1 MRVGII
7 SVFTDYH
14 RRGRHH
20 RGVLQPQIGP
30 LVAALLPP
38 EVEIDVV
45 NDTWED
51 PDWSRD
57 YDLVFLSAL
66 HSDFDR
72 ARQLSHYY
80 RRRGARTVL
89 GGPLA
94 SAFPQLCA
102 PWFDAIAVGD
112 PETTVPAIHRDFA
125 AGKLAPLYR
134 AERYRPQSVPV
145 PRLDLVSAKQV
156 LPLALEATR
165 GCPFTCGFCTL
176 TGLGTRYHTRAAE
189 TIAAHVRAAQALI
202 AGRVPRWKERLA
214 VFYDNNIGGSPA
226 FLRDLCDALA
236 PLRIRWGG
244 CITFNVLRDAGMLDR
259 LAASGC
265 RLVYFGL
272 ETFNPAALADM
283 GKHQNLLDETRSVID
298 ACRTRGILATAGLM
312 LSPTMDTLGYID
324 RIPEFL
330 AECGLHVPTYI
341 CFETPFPGT
350 PHFKRLAER
359 PEATLLPNVLL
370 RDLNG
375 YTLVTQ
381 PQHAS
386 PEEFVAAYLRTHRA
400 VYSAGTRLRK
410 LADDLVRFLP
420 RGFIVPAAFDL
431 FEMFAVERPRPADR
445 TYIGGTEKAP
455 PEAVQ
460 VPFAAD
466 DFASDA
472 ERAAICEPWALTDGA
487 GRVLPAWLGAQTVYL
502 PKGRI
507 APQRVSESADIP
519 AERPITAAAA
529 AAIASV
535 HTRRPAP
542 LAALPA
548 LQAG

>member
-244 CITFNVLRDAGMLDR
+244 CITFNVLRDAGDARPARRQRLPARVLRARDVQPGGARRHGQAPEPPRRDPERDR
-259 LAASGC
+259 RLPHPRHPRHRRTDAEPDDGHTGVHRPHSRVPRRVRAA
-265 RLVYFGL
+265 R
-272 ETFNPAALADM
+272 PD
-283 GKHQNLLDETRSVID
+283 
-298 ACRTRGILATAGLM
+298 
-312 LSPTMDTLGYID
+312 
-324 RIPEFL
+324 
-330 AECGLHVPTYI
+330 LH
-341 CFETPFPGT
+341 
-350 PHFKRLAER
+350 
-359 PEATLLPNVLL
+359 LL
-370 RDLNG
+370 RDAVSG
-375 YTLVTQ
+375 
-381 PQHAS
+381 HAALQAPRRAARGNAA
-386 PEEFVAAYLRTHRA
+386 PERAPARSEWLHARDATAAREPRGVRGGLPAHPPRGLLGRQ
-400 VYSAGTRLRK
+400 RLRK

-548 LQAG
+548 LQPG

>member
-1 MRVGII
+1 
-7 SVFTDYH
+7 VFTDYH

-38 EVEIDVV
+38 GVEVDVV

-94 SAFPQLCA
+94 STFPALCA
-102 PWFDAIAVGD
+102 PWFDTVAVGD
-112 PETTVPAIHRDFA
+112 PESTVPAIHRDFA
-125 AGKLAPLYR
+125 AGELKPLYR
-134 AERYRPQSVPV
+134 AERYQPHAVPL
-145 PRLDLVSAKQV
+145 PRLDLVATKQV

-165 GCPFTCGFCTL
+165 GCPFTCDFCTL
-176 TGLGTRYHTRAAE
+176 TGLGTRYHTRAAA
-189 TIAAHVRAAQALI
+189 TIAAHLRAAQELLD
-202 AGRVPRWKERLA
+202 GRAAWWKRRLA
-214 VFYDNNIGGSPA
+214 VFYDNNLGGSPLY
-226 FLRDLCDALA
+226 LRALCDALE
-236 PLRIRWGG
+236 PLGIRWGG
-244 CITFNVLRDAGMLDR
+244 CVTFNLLRDSALLDR

-283 GKHQNLLDETRSVID
+283 GKHQNLLGETRAVID
-298 ACRTRGILATAGLM
+298 ACRRRGILATAGLM
-312 LSPTMDTLGYID
+312 LSPTMDTLEYID
-324 RIPEFL
+324 RIPAHL

-350 PHFKRLAER
+350 PYFRRLAAS
-359 PEATLLPNVLL
+359 PEPTLLPHVLL

-375 YTLVTQ
+375 YTLATR
-381 PQHAS
+381 PRHAT
-386 PEEFVAAYLRTHRA
+386 PESFVAAYLRTHRA
-400 VYSAGTRLRK
+400 VYSAGAKLRK
-410 LADDLVRFLP
+410 LADDLARFLP
-420 RGFIVPAAFDL
+420 RGALVPAAFDL
-431 FEMFAVERPRPADR
+431 FEMLAVERPRPADR
-445 TYIGGTEKAP
+445 TYLGGAEKAP
-455 PEAVQ
+455 PEATQ
-460 VPFAAD
+460 VPFAPD
-466 DFASDA
+466 DFASEA
-472 ERAAICEPWALTDGA
+472 ERDAILAPWAVTDA
-487 GRVLPAWLGAQTVYL
+487 RGRVLPQWLGAETVYL

-507 APQRVSESADIP
+507 APQRGFAPVD
-519 AERPITAAAA
+519 
-529 AAIASV
+529 ASRLGLQAGV
-535 HTRRPAP
+535 
-542 LAALPA
+542 PA
-548 LQAG
+548 LQSG